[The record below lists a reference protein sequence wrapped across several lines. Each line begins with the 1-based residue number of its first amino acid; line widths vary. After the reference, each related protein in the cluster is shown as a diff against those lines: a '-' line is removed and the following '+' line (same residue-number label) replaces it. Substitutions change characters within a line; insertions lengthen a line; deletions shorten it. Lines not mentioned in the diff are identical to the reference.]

1 MRIKLD
7 SSAIVHCA
15 LMNENVINNYR
26 ISLAMDRPVNA
37 ELLQRAADKM
47 VDRFPMICC
56 RIVDDGKWY
65 YGEKL
70 DKVTVKP
77 DTMPILRSL
86 NHKNVFEQ
94 AVNIIYS
101 GNKIIFE
108 AFHSVTDGFGA
119 FTFLNALVC
128 EYQDLLTGGEG
139 IDWGVY
145 SERECED
152 GFVRFGD
159 ADKIIKDPV
168 DHSNGFKFRPLAEG
182 EKIGFSSF
190 CLNLRQTKNLAK
202 SLSCTLNEM
211 ILTIIYYGAFSLDYS
226 MNKNVV
232 LTVPVNLR
240 NKFESPTLHN
250 FSFLANASVR
260 STGVSKPVEEV
271 IREIRTQLHKQ
282 NNREYLHSAITNIV
296 NITEMPVV
304 KYAPLPLKKLFI
316 RIGAAMGGDKG
327 CMTVSN
333 LGDISR
339 MMPDAVNYVKELYIM
354 MSPRRNSPF
363 NCCIASLGGDL
374 CLNFTHGDPD
384 SQFLKGI
391 RRFLD
396 ANGIEYRQ
404 VTHQ

>member
-1 MRIKLD
+1 MKSKLD
-7 SSAIVHCA
+7 TSAIVHCA

-26 ISLAMDRPVNA
+26 ISLTVDRKVDPL
-37 ELLQRAADKM
+37 LLQRAVDKM

-56 RIVDDGKWY
+56 RITSDGRWY
-65 YGEKL
+65 YSEKM
-70 DKVTVKP
+70 DKVTVKD
-77 DTMPILRSL
+77 DTLPILRSL

-94 AVNIIYS
+94 AVNIIYTD
-101 GNKIIFE
+101 NKIILE

-119 FTFLNALVC
+119 FTFLNALLV
-128 EYQDLLTGGEG
+128 EYYDLLDGGEG

-152 GFVRFGD
+152 GFIKFGN

-182 EKIGFSSF
+182 EKLGFSSF
-190 CLNLRQTKNLAK
+190 RLNLRQTKNLAK
-202 SLSCTLNEM
+202 SYRCTLNEM
-211 ILTIIYYGAFSLDYS
+211 ILTIIYYGIFSLDYS
-226 MNKNVV
+226 MGKNVV

-260 STGVSKPVEEV
+260 SSGTDKPVEEV

-282 NNREYLHSAITNIV
+282 NNKEYLHSGITKIARLIKNPLV
-296 NITEMPVV
+296 G
-304 KYAPLPLKKLFI
+304 YAPISLKNLLI
-316 RIGAAMGGDKG
+316 RVGAAMGGDKG

-339 MMPDAVNYVKELYIM
+339 MLPDSVDHITALDIM

-363 NCCIASLGGDL
+363 NCCIASLNGRL
-374 CLNFTHGDPD
+374 CLNFTHGVSD
-384 SQFLKGI
+384 SPFLKGI
-391 RRFLD
+391 RSFLH
-396 ANGIEYRQ
+396 ANGVEFTQ
-404 VTHQ
+404 VIHQ